1 MWKRILPI
9 KNAGRP
15 PNPAH
20 GGKQEINL
28 PYVRALLCNHDYLI
42 RLASSTVRLSY
53 HTHLALAA
61 TQGTYQPTH
70 QIEGQTSKANS
81 VDKVTWFRKERC
93 SSKKFFQSLHV
104 ATETIKPNCF
114 TISQKRT
121 TIYQSKGTQSS
132 TLIIHH
138 SVYCLLFC
146 KQFIIYS

>member
-70 QIEGQTSKANS
+70 
-81 VDKVTWFRKERC
+81 
-93 SSKKFFQSLHV
+93 
-104 ATETIKPNCF
+104 
-114 TISQKRT
+114 
-121 TIYQSKGTQSS
+121 
-132 TLIIHH
+132 
-138 SVYCLLFC
+138 
-146 KQFIIYS
+146 